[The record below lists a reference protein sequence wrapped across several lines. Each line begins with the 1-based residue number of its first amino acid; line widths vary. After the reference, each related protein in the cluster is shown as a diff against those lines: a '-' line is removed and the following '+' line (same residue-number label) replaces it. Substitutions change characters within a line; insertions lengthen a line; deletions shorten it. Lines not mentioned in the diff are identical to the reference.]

1 MNKPTLGHPSQVCKQ
16 LNATMILVHAGE
28 IKQFITTEL
37 IKTILRHFMP

>member
-37 IKTILRHFMP
+37 IKTMLRHMMA